1 MSKQTIVSESTPE
14 PTRSSGGRKPVA
26 VIYTHAL
33 LAGSMTFIKSQAESL
48 RGYDAVYAGA
58 HKVEGIDLP
67 EDRTFVLNSGSP
79 MGILTE
85 YLFRRTGYAPSL
97 TNKLRTLGPR
107 IVHAHFGTCAPAA
120 MALARALDVPFVVTF
135 HGADATVNPES
146 SLKTR
151 RGQELRRAKDAVIRE
166 AGAFIA
172 VSDHIRRRLM
182 EQGYPEDKVVVLR
195 NGIDVDFFEPT
206 SSGERDPVIL
216 FVGRFVQKKG
226 ATYLLEA
233 AQRLMSKGVRFELV
247 MLGSG
252 PLEDELREAATQSGL
267 PCRFPGFMP
276 LTGVMEWLQKARVV
290 VVPSVT
296 ADNGDQEG
304 LPTILLEAQAMET
317 PIVATRHSGIPEGVE
332 ENVTAYLVDEK
343 DTVGLADKLRIYLE
357 NPELARRAGV
367 AGREFVLRN
376 FDMRDQVR
384 ELENLYDRLQR
395 EYFQTGLPQGIRD

>member
-1 MSKQTIVSESTPE
+1 
-14 PTRSSGGRKPVA
+14 
-26 VIYTHAL
+26 
-33 LAGSMTFIKSQAESL
+33 
-48 RGYDAVYAGA
+48 
-58 HKVEGIDLP
+58 
-67 EDRTFVLNSGSP
+67 
-79 MGILTE
+79 
-85 YLFRRTGYAPSL
+85 
-97 TNKLRTLGPR
+97 
-107 IVHAHFGTCAPAA
+107 
-120 MALARALDVPFVVTF
+120 MALARALGVPFVVTF

-151 RGQELRRAKDAVIRE
+151 RGRELSRAKHAVIRE
-166 AGAFIA
+166 ASAFIA
-172 VSDHIRRRLM
+172 VSDHIRSRLM

-195 NGIDVDFFEPT
+195 NGIDVDFFKPT

-233 AQRLMSKGVRFELV
+233 AQRLMAAGVRFELV

-317 PIVATRHSGIPEGVE
+317 PIVATRHSGIPEGVD

-343 DTVGLADKLRIYLE
+343 DTAGLADKLRIYLE
-357 NPELARRAGV
+357 NPELARGAGV

-395 EYFQTGLPQGIRD
+395 EYFETGPPQGIRD